1 MKPTGCLSLLTALL
15 LGSQGGW
22 ATVIANDPSPE
33 PGTYTPPAIRQ
44 ITVLRQPSEQ
54 SGRQPYCR
62 STRIDARRAGYFL
75 NEARAGSE
83 AQYRRDLLLGDC
95 HADLRLRFADGQ
107 RATLTIDNATGWGV
121 LSRASGET
129 YLYCPACEGLL
140 ELDFAFS
147 PSQGPR

>member
-1 MKPTGCLSLLTALL
+1 MKPTGRLSLLTALL

-22 ATVIANDPSPE
+22 ATVITTDPSPE

-62 STRIDARRAGYFL
+62 STKIDARRAGFFL
-75 NEARAGSE
+75 KEARAGSE

-95 HADLRLRFADGQ
+95 HADLRLKFADGQ

-121 LSRASGET
+121 LSRASGDT

-140 ELDFAFS
+140 EPDFVL
-147 PSQGPR
+147 PSSQKP

>member
-1 MKPTGCLSLLTALL
+1 MKPTGHLSLLTALL

-22 ATVIANDPSPE
+22 ATVFTTAPSPE

-44 ITVLRQPSEQ
+44 IIVLRQPSEQ

-62 STRIDARRAGYFL
+62 STRIDARRAGFIL
-75 NEARAGSE
+75 KEARAGSE

-95 HADLRLRFADGQ
+95 HADLRLKFADGQ

-121 LSRASGET
+121 LSRASGDT
-129 YLYCPACEGLL
+129 YLRCPACEGLL
-140 ELDFAFS
+140 EPDFVL
-147 PSQGPR
+147 PSSQKP